1 MIKIKTA
8 AIKFKNC
15 LIKEIA
21 GNIDIILFFISVS
34 IKALIFL
41 NKISENAVKAQ
52 AKYSTFASVFVFVAI
67 AILFK
72 KRYRIKLLFI
82 FDLFLSIIIIIDVN
96 YYRYFNDLVSINSIK
111 NLSLLYGVKDSVINI
126 LNVSDLLYF
135 VDIVIMLPLII
146 RFKKFFDK
154 KSSLLKRTIA
164 FLILASAGI
173 IISENNIKSLR
184 KEQPG
189 LIESMRNKTYIAKS
203 IGIFNYHGEDICNV
217 IESEITKHKR
227 LPVSTKNDIKKMFAS
242 NKQNASSEFSGI
254 GSGKNL
260 IMIQVESLQ
269 QFVIGRKI
277 NGQEIT
283 PNLNRW
289 LGKSLYFDNFFHQ
302 VAAGN
307 TSDAEF
313 MVNNS
318 LYPAATGAAYYLY
331 SGDKLN
337 SLAENFKSKNYY
349 TAAFHANNEVFW
361 NRNVMYNTES
371 FDHFYGQHSFT
382 NDEKLGLGLSDQSFL
397 NQTFEKLKTLKEP
410 YYSFIITLTSHYPFD
425 ALKNKSSFDV
435 GKYNGTLFGD
445 YLQSIHY
452 TDEQLGSFLDKLESS
467 GIMDKSII
475 VLYGDHS
482 AIPVQNIGSLYDFVG
497 EKNNDDYTWYQYQKV
512 PFMIHFPFDYKNGVD
527 HSYTGQMNVYP
538 TIADM
543 FNLNPKYVLGKDMF
557 SSDKD
562 KVVFRNGSFIY
573 DGTFYLSSSDSYYD
587 INTGQKET
595 PTNEIKSYKNQIDKE
610 LSYSDYTL
618 DKNLIKEFEKED

>member
-1 MIKIKTA
+1 MIKTEA
-8 AIKFKNC
+8 VKFKNF

-41 NKISENAVKAQ
+41 NRISGNAVKIQ
-52 AKYSTFASVFVFVAI
+52 AKYSTFASVFVFAAI

-72 KRYRIKLLFI
+72 KRYRVKLLFI
-82 FDLFLSIIIIIDVN
+82 FDLIISIIIIIDVN

-111 NLSLLYGVKDSVINI
+111 NISLLYGVKDSVINI
-126 LNVSDLLYF
+126 INVSDLLYF
-135 VDIVIMLPLII
+135 ADIVIMLPFII
-146 RFKKFFDK
+146 HFKKFFDK
-154 KSSLLKRTIA
+154 KSSPLKRTIV
-164 FLILASAGI
+164 FLILASSGI

-203 IGIFNYHGEDICNV
+203 IGVFNYHGEDICNV
-217 IESEITKHKR
+217 IESQITKYEK
-227 LPVSTKNDIKKMFAS
+227 LPASTKNDIKKMFAS
-242 NKQNASSEFSGI
+242 NKQNANSEFSGI

-397 NQTFEKLKTLKEP
+397 NQTFEKLKTLKQP

-425 ALKNKSSFDV
+425 ALKNKSSFDA
-435 GKYNGTLFGD
+435 GKYNGTLLGD

-482 AIPVQNIGSLYDFVG
+482 AIPVQNMGSLYDFVG

-512 PFMIHFPFDYKNGVD
+512 PFMIHFPLDYKKGVD

-557 SSDKD
+557 SSGKD

-595 PTNEIKSYKNQIDKE
+595 PTEEIKSYKNQIDKE

-618 DKNLIKEFEKED
+618 DKNLINEFEKED